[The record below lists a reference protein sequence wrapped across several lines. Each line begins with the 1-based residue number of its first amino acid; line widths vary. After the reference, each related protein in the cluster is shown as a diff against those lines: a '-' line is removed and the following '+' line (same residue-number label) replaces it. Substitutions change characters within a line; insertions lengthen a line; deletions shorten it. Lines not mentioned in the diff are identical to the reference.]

1 MRPVAMLVPGR
12 LDARTGGT
20 IYDRR
25 IVRGLELQG
34 WRVEVH
40 ELDASFPRPTPDAVD
55 HAAGV
60 LGRLSPPTVVIID
73 GLALGAMPTLVEQA
87 ASRLTVVALMHL
99 PLVADPTLDPASAA
113 AFLPAERR
121 ALAAVHHVV
130 VTGAAALDL
139 LGPHQVPASRM
150 TVVEPGTDP
159 APLARGSSDGRLH
172 LLSVATLN
180 AGKGHTLLLGALA
193 AVASDRWHL
202 TCAGSLAR
210 DHATAAEVLDTARQL
225 GLSDRVRFAGDLDEV
240 ELQSCYDSADVFVL
254 ATLRETY
261 GMAVAEAVARGLP
274 VVSTRTG
281 AIPSIVGTDAGII
294 VEPGDGAALTDA
306 LRRVVAD
313 SLLRARLSA
322 GARSRR
328 GCLPTWEDASA
339 RMSRVLQDLVD
350 RIN

>member
-25 IVRGLELQG
+25 ITRGLERLG

-40 ELDASFPRPTPDAVD
+40 ELDASFPSPTLDALE
-55 HAAGV
+55 HAGGV
-60 LGRLSPPTVVIID
+60 LGSLPPATIAIID
-73 GLALGAMPTLVEQA
+73 GLALGGMPTLVEQA

-99 PLVADPTLDPASAA
+99 PLASDPAIDPACAA

-121 ALAAVHHVV
+121 ALAAAHHVV
-130 VTGAAALDL
+130 ITGAATLDL
-139 LGPHQVPASRM
+139 LRRHQVAADRV

-172 LLSVATLN
+172 LLSVGTLN
-180 AGKGHTLLLGALA
+180 AGKGHTLLLRALA
-193 AVASDRWHL
+193 AVASDRWRL
-202 TCAGSLAR
+202 TCAGSLTR
-210 DHATAAEVLDTARQL
+210 DTAAAAAVIDTATEL
-225 GLSDRVRFAGDLDEV
+225 GLSARVRFAGDLDEE
-240 ELQSCYDSADVFVL
+240 ELETCYDAADLFVL

-261 GMAVAEAVARGLP
+261 GMAVAEALARGLP

-281 AIPSIVGTDAGII
+281 AIPAMVGTDAGII
-294 VEPGDGAALTDA
+294 VEPGDEAALAAA
-306 LRRVVAD
+306 LRRVMTD
-313 SLLRARLSA
+313 PSLRARLAA

-328 GCLPTWEDASA
+328 GHLPTWEDASA
-339 RMSRVLQDLVD
+339 RMSHALRSLDD
-350 RIN
+350 HG